1 MGDKRPAEQKPKGS
15 GNPNRI
21 NRLLVKKA
29 QADYSAL
36 TNMVVLTNLALNSE
50 QNLELRIGLRGQK
63 ARLRMVRNRL
73 TMKAFNDLGLKEAQ
87 KLFLG
92 PTCIVDAED
101 PVTAAKVAVELTTKY
116 AKSLKIA
123 GGVLEGKLL
132 NADEVKSLSK
142 SKTKPQ
148 LIGDV
153 VMLANS
159 PGAKIAAQLKGPG
172 GRIAGAIK
180 ALVEKLEKAAPAVE
194 AVAAAPVMEAAVA
207 AEASPATPAAPVAE
221 AAPVTPAA
229 DAAPAA
235 TA

>member
-1 MGDKRPAEQKPKGS
+1 MADRRPADKKPKGS

-29 QADYSAL
+29 ATDYSKL
-36 TNMVVLTNLALNSE
+36 TNMVVLTNLAVNSE
-50 QNLELRIGLRGQK
+50 QNAEIRNTMREKKTKLRI
-63 ARLRMVRNRL
+63 VRNRL

-92 PTCIVDAED
+92 PTCIVDADD
-101 PVTAAKVAVELTTKY
+101 PVTAAKVAVELVEKFN
-116 AKSLKIA
+116 KSLKLA

-132 NADEVKSLSK
+132 TADEVKSLAK

-153 VMLANS
+153 VMLAKS
-159 PGAKIAAQLKGPG
+159 PGSRVAAQLKGPG

-180 ALVEKLEKAAPAVE
+180 ALVEKLEKAAPA
-194 AVAAAPVMEAAVA
+194 AAAP
-207 AEASPATPAAPVAE
+207 AEPAKA
-221 AAPVTPAA
+221 
-229 DAAPAA
+229 
-235 TA
+235 

>member
-1 MGDKRPAEQKPKGS
+1 MGDKRPADQKPKGS

-29 QADYSAL
+29 QTDYSAL

-159 PGAKIAAQLKGPG
+159 PGAKIAAQLKAPG

-180 ALVEKLEKAAPAVE
+180 ALVEKLEKAAPPVEAVAVAAAPAVE
-194 AVAAAPVMEAAVA
+194 AVAAAPA
-207 AEASPATPAAPVAE
+207 AE
-221 AAPVTPAA
+221 AAPATPAA